1 MVEKFIGDAA
11 LAVFGIPRVHED
23 DALRAVRA
31 AAEMREALADPAG
44 PAGLATVAWRTGIA
58 TGEVVAGDATGGQRL
73 VTGDAVNVAARLQQ
87 TAQPGEILI
96 TGETHRLVRDAVE
109 VEPLGEV
116 TVKGRQAP
124 IETLRLV
131 TVDQSAAGHE
141 RRLDSPMV
149 GRDRPRRLLDEA
161 FAEAHDQRVCYLF
174 TILGAAGVGSP
185 HSSTSSWPRWATG
198 LESFAVAAYRMGR
211 ASPTGRSRRW

>member
-1 MVEKFIGDAA
+1 M
-11 LAVFGIPRVHED
+11 
-23 DALRAVRA
+23 
-31 AAEMREALADPAG
+31 
-44 PAGLATVAWRTGIA
+44 AWRTGIA

-124 IETLRLV
+124 IETLRLLA
-131 TVDQSAAGHE
+131 VDHRPRATSDDWTRRWSAA
-141 RRLDSPMV
+141 S
-149 GRDRPRRLLDEA
+149 GRAGCWTRPSPRRA
-161 FAEAHDQRVCYLF
+161 
-174 TILGAAGVGSP
+174 TSGSATCSP
-185 HSSTSSWPRWATG
+185 SWARPAWG
-198 LESFAVAAYRMGR
+198 
-211 ASPTGRSRRW
+211 SRGW